1 MDKKTKYEGKWLSFH
16 EVSFTNS
23 RGEPRIW
30 EYAARTGTVGAA
42 AIIAIEEGEIPKLIV
57 VKQFRP
63 AIDNFSL
70 EFPAGLV
77 DPGESIQ
84 AAALR
89 ELEEETG
96 YIGQVTHESA
106 PVYSSPGLTDEQ
118 VSLVTV
124 KIIGKTETKLESD
137 ESIEVIT
144 LPINNLMDELIRIQD
159 TGPVIDAKLWTF
171 AQGLRLKIQAQ
182 AGR

>member
-16 EVSFTNS
+16 EVNFTNS
-23 RGEPRIW
+23 HGEPRKW
-30 EYAARTGTVGAA
+30 EYASRTGTAGAA
-42 AIIAIEEGEIPKLIV
+42 AVIAIEDGEIPKLIL

-63 AIDNFSL
+63 AIDNFSI

-84 AAALR
+84 EAALR

-96 YIGQVTHESA
+96 YIGRVINENA

-124 KIIGKTETKLESD
+124 KIIGKTETKLEAD
-137 ESIEVIT
+137 ECIEVIA
-144 LPINNLMDELIRIQD
+144 LPINNLMDELIRVQN
-159 TGPVIDAKLWTF
+159 TGAVIDAKLWTF
-171 AQGLRLKIQAQ
+171 AQGLSFKNQA
-182 AGR
+182 